1 MKELEKTKR
10 ISIAAVLSILLILIA
25 LLNYKKPS
33 FLYAQNTSTTL
44 MKMDTTDYLV
54 SPQGLETES
63 YVLVDV
69 RNPFDYEK
77 GHLPDAIN
85 IYAPELLSKDYTAQL
100 NEYLQEGKII
110 LLYGKD
116 PNETLPAFMML
127 CQLDMGPVKILES
140 ENYFEKDKL
149 ITTYS
154 EVEKPS
160 PDIAGFIE
168 TSVKKVNES
177 KKQAAKRTVAPPPP
191 KKVAPQ
197 QKKKKKMPEG
207 GC

>member
-44 MKMDTTDYLV
+44 MKMDTTEYLV
-54 SPQGLETES
+54 SPQGLENES

-85 IYAPELLSKDYTAQL
+85 IYAPELLSNDYTAQL

-110 LLYGKD
+110 LLYGRD
-116 PNETLPAFMML
+116 PIETLPAFMML
-127 CQLDMGPVKILES
+127 CQLDMGPVKIMES

-191 KKVAPQ
+191 KKVAPKK
-197 QKKKKKMPEG
+197 KKKKKMPEG

>member
-54 SPQGLETES
+54 SPQGLENES

-85 IYAPELLSKDYTAQL
+85 IYAPELLSNDYTAQL

-110 LLYGKD
+110 LLYGRD
-116 PNETLPAFMML
+116 PIETLPAFMML
-127 CQLDMGPVKILES
+127 CQLDMGPVKIMES

-191 KKVAPQ
+191 KKVAPKK
-197 QKKKKKMPEG
+197 KKKKKMPEG

>member
-10 ISIAAVLSILLILIA
+10 ISIAAVLSILLVLIA

-33 FLYAQNTSTTL
+33 FLYAQNTATTL

-63 YVLVDV
+63 YALVDV

-85 IYAPELLSKDYTAQL
+85 IYAPELLSKDYTDQL
-100 NEYLQEGKII
+100 REYLEEGKII

-116 PNETLPAFMML
+116 PMETLPAFMML
-127 CQLDMGPVKILES
+127 CQLDIGPVKILES

-168 TSVKKVNES
+168 ASVKKANES

-191 KKVAPQ
+191 KKVAPKK
-197 QKKKKKMPEG
+197 KKKKKMPEG

>member
-10 ISIAAVLSILLILIA
+10 ISIAAVLSILLVLIA

-85 IYAPELLSKDYTAQL
+85 IYAPELLSKDHTALL
-100 NEYLQEGKII
+100 NEYLEEDKII
-110 LLYGKD
+110 LLYGRS
-116 PNETLPAFMML
+116 PNETLPVFMML

-149 ITTYS
+149 ITNYS

-177 KKQAAKRTVAPPPP
+177 KKQAAKRKVAPPPP
-191 KKVAPQ
+191 KKVAPKK
-197 QKKKKKMPEG
+197 KKKKKMPEG